1 MGLLDSLITFLQGM
15 GIFELSWQMVG
26 MWAIAVLLLYLGVAK
41 QYEPLLMVPIAF
53 GALIANIPDNGMLIS
68 QLNQQVI
75 SSNEQGQ
82 VTTTSLN
89 NVGYLRVHVAPLQQA
104 DVKIPTNLKTPEAQA
119 QYKEIMEQSM
129 KVYPGKQLKVSQIQT
144 VRESQEKAKAEAARL
159 GDNTLT
165 VNPNLKDFQNVTE
178 ENASDPVFLLTNEEG
193 TVTQVLRQHGV
204 DFFDTEGNQVPV
216 NLKEQEIQP
225 LVVSSSGKYVAVGQ
239 HTQEFMV
246 TSIHGGLYD
255 WIGLGIK
262 AEIFPPIIFLGVGA
276 LTDFGPLL
284 AAPRTLLL
292 GAAAQVGVAATFFM
306 ALFMGFTPNESASI
320 GIIGGADG
328 PTSIFLTMK
337 LAPHLLGAVAVAAYT
352 YMSLVPLI
360 QPPIMSLLTT
370 KKERLIRMK
379 SLRTVSKGEK
389 LFFAVLVTIA
399 TILLIPDASP
409 LIGMLMLGNFL
420 RECKVTERLVQA
432 SQNEIINIVTIF
444 LGTSVGLTMQGDRFL
459 QAETLLIIM
468 LGIIAFGV
476 ATAGGVIAAKLMNL
490 IWRKNPVNPLIG
502 SAGVSAVPMAARVS
516 HNVGQ
521 KYDPSNYLLMHAMG
535 PNVAGVIGT
544 AVIAGYY
551 IATLAK

>member
-1 MGLLDSLITFLQGM
+1 MELLDSLNTFLEGM
-15 GIFELSWQMVG
+15 GIYSLTWQMVG
-26 MWAIAVLLLYLGVAK
+26 MWGIAILLLYLGVAK

-68 QLNQQVI
+68 QMNRQTVSIQ
-75 SSNEQGQ
+75 EGK
-82 VTTTSLN
+82 VTQTPITE
-89 NVGYLRVHVAPLQQA
+89 VGYLKVHVAPVIESEGKEPPAWDTL
-104 DVKIPTNLKTPEAQA
+104 DEAGKA
-119 QYKEIMEQSM
+119 QYKAVMNQPSKIF
-129 KVYPGKQLKVSQIQT
+129 PGKQLT
-144 VRESQEKAKAEAARL
+144 VAEVAEFKA
-159 GDNTLT
+159 
-165 VNPNLKDFQNVTE
+165 TE
-178 ENASDPVFLLTNEEG
+178 ETADQLVFVLTKNGQEQLLRRDGITYYDING
-193 TVTQVLRQHGV
+193 T
-204 DFFDTEGNQVPV
+204 QVPV
-216 NLKEQEIQP
+216 D
-225 LVVSSSGKYVAVGQ
+225 VVNDNIAPKVTAASGNYVNQGQ
-239 HTQEFMV
+239 HSGEYMI

-255 WIGLGIK
+255 YIGLGIK

-292 GAAAQVGVAATFFM
+292 GAAAQIGVAATFFM
-306 ALFMGFTPNESASI
+306 ALCLGFNQQEAASI

-360 QPPIMSLLTT
+360 QPPIMGLLTT

-379 SLRTVSKGEK
+379 TLRQVSKSEK
-389 LFFAVLVTIA
+389 LIFAVLVTI
-399 TILLIPDASP
+399 TVVLLIPDAAA

-444 LGTSVGLTMQGDRFL
+444 LGTSVGLTMQGCRFL
-459 QAETLLIIM
+459 QTETLLIIL

-516 HNVGQ
+516 HSVGQ

-551 IATLAK
+551 IATLTR

>member
-15 GIFELSWQMVG
+15 GIFSLSWQMVG
-26 MWAIAVLLLYLGVAK
+26 MWGIAVLLLYLGVAK

-68 QLNQQVI
+68 QMNQQVI
-75 SSNEQGQ
+75 SSNEKGQ
-82 VTTTSLN
+82 VTATSLN
-89 NVGYLRVHVAPLQQA
+89 NVGYLRVHVAPLQEA
-104 DVKIPTNLKTPEAQA
+104 PVKVPDNLTTPEARARYLERMHQPM
-119 QYKEIMEQSM
+119 Q
-129 KVYPGKQLKVSQIQT
+129 VYPGKQLTVSQIKS
-144 VRESQEKAKAEAARL
+144 VRESQERAKADAAAL
-159 GDNTLT
+159 GDDSL
-165 VNPNLKDFQNVTE
+165 VVDPNLKDFSNVSGD
-178 ENASDPVFLLTNEEG
+178 NDNDPVFLLTRGAG
-193 TVTQVLRQHGV
+193 TIVVRQQGM
-204 DFFDTEGNQVPV
+204 DYFDTGGSRIPV
-216 NLKEQEIQP
+216 DLKTDRLEP
-225 LVVSSSGKYVAVGQ
+225 LVVSAAGKYVAVGQ
-239 HTQEFMV
+239 QTREFMI

-292 GAAAQVGVAATFFM
+292 GAAAQIGVAATFFM
-306 ALFMGFTPNESASI
+306 ALFMRFSPEEAASI

-352 YMSLVPLI
+352 YMALVPLI
-360 QPPIMSLLTT
+360 QPPIMALLTT
-370 KKERLIRMK
+370 KKERVIRMK
-379 SLRTVSKGEK
+379 SLRQVSKGEK
-389 LFFAVLVTIA
+389 LFFAVLVTIV
-399 TILLIPDASP
+399 TILLIPDAAP
-409 LIGMLMLGNFL
+409 LIGMLMLGNFM

-459 QAETLLIIM
+459 QPETLLIIL
-468 LGIIAFGV
+468 LGIVAFGV

-551 IATLAK
+551 IATLAR